1 VQEVQYERIGET
13 SGELIIESPHKLI
26 VDGVNIDD
34 ALTDATAQ
42 VETEGVSGR
51 QLNSYDIQTSTPAG
65 YDGVMVLGKRM
76 ASKTV
81 SVTVRIKADDTSIM
95 KEKVS
100 RMNSLLRHTRTIQF
114 SDEPDSMYYVA
125 YAGGSTPDDEATA
138 QSFVL
143 EFLWHDPFKYGNRK
157 DIDYVNAQILEV
169 DSTEPVQPYIEIKFD
184 TGIKQWSLRNTTT
197 GMNIN
202 YSHEN
207 VSSVY
212 RLYLDE
218 QYMTKNVSETDAMDG
233 LNIESDMEDFTI
245 KTGDQLVLTPTPSE
259 NVTWTITIKYRGVS
273 L

>member
-1 VQEVQYERIGET
+1 MIEFELPGERTG
-13 SGELIIESPHKLI
+13 GLNLPSPHQLI
-26 VDGVNIDD
+26 VDGVNIDE
-34 ALTDATAQ
+34 ALSDSECL
-42 VETEGVSGR
+42 VETTDVTGR
-51 QLNSYDIQTSTPAG
+51 QLNSYDVQTSTPAG

-76 ASKTV
+76 ASKAV
-81 SVTVRIKADDTSIM
+81 SVTVRIKVDDTTVM

-100 RMNSLLRHTRTIQF
+100 ALNSLLRHTREVRF
-114 SDEPDSMYYVA
+114 SDEPDLTYYVA

-143 EFLWHDPFKYGNRK
+143 EFLWHNPFKYGTEK
-157 DIDYVNAQILEV
+157 TIDYTNAQVLNIA
-169 DSTEPVQPYIEIKFD
+169 STEPVQPYIEIKFD
-184 TGIKQWSLRNTTT
+184 TGIKEWSLRNTTT
-197 GMNIN
+197 DMNIN

-218 QYMTKNVSETDAMDG
+218 QYITKNISETDAMDG

-245 KTGDQLVLTPTPSE
+245 KSGDQLFVTPTPVS
-259 NVTWTITIKYRGVS
+259 IAIKYRGVS